1 MASNTSPIFP
11 LTPIVGIAT
20 LTSATAITSR
30 ANISG
35 TTGLVQLT
43 ATSTNGTK
51 VDAITVTAKGTTV
64 ANIVDI
70 WIYNGTTSYLY
81 AEIPV
86 SAVTPSTTTQAFT
99 TTVLFNNL
107 VLPSTYQLYISEQVG
122 TTSADL
128 NIMAF
133 GGQY

>member
-1 MASNTSPIFP
+1 MAANTSPIFP

-20 LTSATAITSR
+20 LTAATAITSR
-30 ANISG
+30 ANITG

-51 VDAITVTAKGTTV
+51 IDSITVEAKGTTV
-64 ANIVDI
+64 ANIIGI
-70 WIYNGTTSYLY
+70 WMYNGTTSYLY

-86 SAVTPSTTTQAFT
+86 TAVTPSTTVSAFT
-99 TTVLFNNL
+99 TTVTYNNL
-107 VLPSTYQLYISEQVG
+107 VIPPTYQLYISEQVG
-122 TTSADL
+122 TTSADF
-128 NIMAF
+128 NIYAF

>member
-1 MASNTSPIFP
+1 ME
-11 LTPIVGIAT
+11 LMEHQVVQVQMEHQV
-20 LTSATAITSR
+20 
-30 ANISG
+30 
-35 TTGLVQLT
+35 VQLT

-70 WIYNGTTSYLY
+70 WIYNGTTSFLY
-81 AEIPV
+81 AEIAV
-86 SAVTPSTTTQAFT
+86 SAVTPSTTVQAFT
-99 TTVLFNNL
+99 TTVPFNNL
-107 VLPSTYQLYISEQVG
+107 VLPPTYQLYISEQVG

-128 NIMAF
+128 NVMAF

>member
-1 MASNTSPIFP
+1 MSSNTSPIFP

-30 ANISG
+30 ANITG

-70 WIYNGTTSYLY
+70 WIYNGTTSFLY

-86 SAVTPSTTTQAFT
+86 SAITPSTTVQAFT
-99 TTVLFNNL
+99 TTVTFNNL
-107 VLPSTYQLYISEQVG
+107 VLPPTYQLYISEQVG

>member
-1 MASNTSPIFP
+1 MAANTNPIFP

-30 ANISG
+30 ANITG

-51 VDAITVTAKGTTV
+51 IDAITVTAKGTTV

-81 AEIPV
+81 SEIVV
-86 SAVTPSTTTQAFT
+86 SAITPSTTTVGFT
-99 TTVLFNNL
+99 TTVTYNNL
-107 VLPSTYQLYISEQVG
+107 VLPPTYQLYISEQVG

-128 NIMAF
+128 NVIAF

>member
-1 MASNTSPIFP
+1 MPANTSPIFP

-20 LTSATAITSR
+20 LTSATAVTSR
-30 ANISG
+30 ANITG
-35 TTGLVQLT
+35 TTGLTQLT

-51 VDAITVTAKGTTV
+51 IDAITVTAKGTTV
-64 ANIVDI
+64 ANTVDI

-81 AEIPV
+81 TEISV
-86 SAVTPSTTTQAFT
+86 SAITPSTTVQAFT
-99 TTVLFNNL
+99 TTVSFNNL
-107 VLPSTYQLYISEQVG
+107 VLPASYQLYVSEQVG

-133 GGQY
+133 GGVY

>member
-107 VLPSTYQLYISEQVG
+107 VLPATYQLYISEQVG